1 MMKFLVKQ
9 QKIEALEREVIASD
23 QIAFVSVK
31 FVFDGAWKTLH
42 KVVQFTQCEETYN
55 VVLGIDGTTCL
66 LPAEL
71 HPGAVKMSL
80 FGYDAESD
88 TTVRATTVPV
98 TLHIRP
104 SGFVADGDTPIPPT
118 PDLYTQLLKKL
129 DEKAAGLQNGK
140 GGFSPKVKAEEMKS
154 GVVITIVDADGE
166 TSTTLYNGANGEK
179 GTDGKSA
186 YQIAVEQGYQGSES
200 DWLSSLKGDKGEKG
214 NTGAK
219 GNPGQDGADGKSAYA
234 IAVEHGYED
243 SEEKWLLSL
252 KGEKG
257 DTGERGEKG
266 DTGLQGER
274 GERGETGQQGEQGP
288 KGEKGDPG
296 DRGLQ
301 GIPGEKGEKGDAGV
315 AGKDGFS
322 PIANVVKDGSVITI
336 TITDKNGTTTVT
348 LTEGAAVD
356 FTPYAK
362 VTYVDEKVQEL
373 CDSLTYTLQE
383 HTLSITHLEDKS
395 HTHENQS
402 ALDQITAAKIAQW
415 DGFGTQ
421 INGLST
427 KVTVYSEKTERTLE
441 SLQKQI
447 DNLTSGR
454 NYTILFQSGQ
464 DAVSTYASNLSMI
477 LDGSYQTMTDFLAA
491 YPQFC
496 SAAND
501 FVLSYSQECF
511 NWDKSVLT
519 VCAKPLSLTKN
530 AEIVMS
536 YQSGSSE
543 AGSLYLVQK
552 PQKIDIPI
560 GVYVNTEI
568 DANRAVSLDFH
579 WLQSDTF
586 ITTITECTG
595 ISDGEYYLAWVGR
608 SNNSH
613 PKIRFL
619 KVLEG

>member
-55 VVLGIDGTTCL
+55 LVLGIEGTTCL
-66 LPAEL
+66 LPSEL

-98 TLHIRP
+98 TLHIRQ
-104 SGFVADGDTPIPPT
+104 SGFVEDSATPIPPT

-129 DEKAAGLQNGK
+129 
-140 GGFSPKVKAEEMKS
+140 SEMQ
-154 GVVITIVDADGE
+154 T
-166 TSTTLYNGANGEK
+166 GANGK
-179 GTDGKSA
+179 DGRSA
-186 YQIAVEQGYQGSES
+186 YEIAIENGFVGTAAE
-200 DWLSSLKGDKGEKG
+200 WLESLKGRDGL
-214 NTGAK
+214 
-219 GNPGQDGADGKSAYA
+219 PGKDGADG
-234 IAVEHGYED
+234 
-243 SEEKWLLSL
+243 L
-252 KGEKG
+252 
-257 DTGERGEKG
+257 
-266 DTGLQGER
+266 
-274 GERGETGQQGEQGP
+274 P
-288 KGEKGDPG
+288 
-296 DRGLQ
+296 
-301 GIPGEKGEKGDAGV
+301 
-315 AGKDGFS
+315 GKDGT
-322 PIANVVKDGSVITI
+322 NGKDGLPGKDGRDGRDGKDGVSP
-336 TITDKNGTTTVT
+336 D
-348 LTEGAAVD
+348 LTNYPDADAVKALIQAAVQPLLQQAHVHENLNVLD
-356 FTPYAK
+356 DLTA
-362 VTYVDEKVQEL
+362 DEL
-373 CDSLTYTLQE
+373 SLLRALQE
-383 HTLSITHLEDKS
+383 FEDDTTYNIQTFREAITALNEKA

-402 ALDQITAAKIAQW
+402 ALDQITATKIAQW

-454 NYTILFQSGQ
+454 NYTVLFQSGQ
-464 DAVSTYASNLSMI
+464 DAISTYASNLSMI
-477 LDGSYQTMTDFLAA
+477 LDGRYQTMADFLTA

-501 FVLSYSQECF
+501 FVLSYSQTCF

-568 DANRAVSLDFH
+568 DANRAVSLDFQ
-579 WLQSDTF
+579 WLQSETF

>member
-31 FVFDGAWKTLH
+31 FMFDGAWKTLH

-55 VVLGIDGTTCL
+55 VVLGTEGTTCL

-88 TTVRATTVPV
+88 TTVRATTFPV

-104 SGFVADGDTPIPPT
+104 SGFVADGDTSIPPT

-129 DEKAAGLQNGK
+129 
-140 GGFSPKVKAEEMKS
+140 SEMQ
-154 GVVITIVDADGE
+154 T
-166 TSTTLYNGANGEK
+166 GANGK
-179 GTDGKSA
+179 DGCSA
-186 YQIAVEQGYQGSES
+186 YEIAIENGFVGTAAE
-200 DWLSSLKGDKGEKG
+200 WLESLKGRDGIDGKDGL
-214 NTGAK
+214 
-219 GNPGQDGADGKSAYA
+219 PGKDGKDGADG
-234 IAVEHGYED
+234 
-243 SEEKWLLSL
+243 L
-252 KGEKG
+252 
-257 DTGERGEKG
+257 
-266 DTGLQGER
+266 
-274 GERGETGQQGEQGP
+274 P
-288 KGEKGDPG
+288 
-296 DRGLQ
+296 
-301 GIPGEKGEKGDAGV
+301 
-315 AGKDGFS
+315 GKDGT
-322 PIANVVKDGSVITI
+322 NGKDGRDGIDGKDGISPDLTNYPD
-336 TITDKNGTTTVT
+336 TDAVKALVQDAVQPLLQQAHIHKNLNVLDD
-348 LTEGAAVD
+348 LTA
-356 FTPYAK
+356 
-362 VTYVDEKVQEL
+362 DEL
-373 CDSLTYTLQE
+373 FLLRALQE
-383 HTLSITHLEDKS
+383 FEDDTTYNIQTFREAIAALNEKA

-427 KVTVYSEKTERTLE
+427 KITVYSEKTEYTLE

-464 DAVSTYASNLSMI
+464 DAISTYASNLSMI
-477 LDGSYQTMTDFLAA
+477 LDGGYQTMTDFLAA

-568 DANRAVSLDFH
+568 DANRAVSLDFQ
-579 WLQSDTF
+579 WLQSETF

-595 ISDGEYYLAWVGR
+595 ISDGEYYLAWAGR

>member
-9 QKIEALEREVIASD
+9 QKIEALEREVLASD

-55 VVLGIDGTTCL
+55 LVLGIGGTTCL

-88 TTVRATTVPV
+88 TTLRATTVPV

-118 PDLYTQLLKKL
+118 LDLYTQLLKKL

-140 GGFSPKVKAEEMKS
+140 DGFSPKVRAEQMKS

-166 TSTTLYNGANGEK
+166 TSATLHNGANGEK

-219 GNPGQDGADGKSAYA
+219 GNPGQDGAEGKSAYA

-274 GERGETGQQGEQGP
+274 GEKGETGQQGEQGP

-301 GIPGEKGEKGDAGV
+301 GIPGEKGEKGDTGAD
-315 AGKDGFS
+315 GKDGFS
-322 PIANVVKDGSVITI
+322 PIAAVAKDGSSVTI
-336 TITDKNGTTTVT
+336 TITDVNGTTTVT
-348 LTEGAAVD
+348 LTEGTAVD
-356 FTPYAK
+356 LTPYAK
-362 VTYVDEKVQEL
+362 VTYVNEKVQEL
-373 CDSLTYTLQE
+373 SDSLTYTLQE

-477 LDGSYQTMTDFLAA
+477 LDGRYQTMEDFLTA

-496 SAAND
+496 SAEND
-501 FVLSYSQECF
+501 FMLSYSQTCF

-519 VCAKPLSLTKN
+519 VCTKPLSLTKN

-568 DANRAVSLDFH
+568 DANRAVSLDFQ

-619 KVLEG
+619 KVLED

>member
-31 FVFDGAWKTLH
+31 FVFDGTWKTLH

-55 VVLGIDGTTCL
+55 LVLGIEGTTCL

-88 TTVRATTVPV
+88 TTLRATTVPV

-118 PDLYTQLLKKL
+118 LDLYTQLLKKL

-140 GGFSPKVKAEEMKS
+140 DGFSPKVKAEQMKS

-166 TSTTLYNGANGEK
+166 TSATLHHGANGEK

-266 DTGLQGER
+266 D
-274 GERGETGQQGEQGP
+274 
-288 KGEKGDPG
+288 
-296 DRGLQ
+296 
-301 GIPGEKGEKGDAGV
+301 AGV

-322 PIANVVKDGSVITI
+322 PIAAVSKDGSAVTI
-336 TITDKNGTTTVT
+336 TITDVNGTTTVT
-348 LTEGAAVD
+348 LTEGTAVD
-356 FTPYAK
+356 LTPYAK
-362 VTYVDEKVQEL
+362 TVYVDEKVQEL
-373 CDSLTYTLQE
+373 SDSLTYTLQE

-454 NYTILFQSGQ
+454 NYTVLFQSGQ
-464 DAVSTYASNLSMI
+464 NAISTYASNLSMI
-477 LDGSYQTMTDFLAA
+477 LDGRYQTMADFLTA

-496 SAAND
+496 SAENN
-501 FVLSYSQECF
+501 FMLSYSQTCF

-595 ISDGEYYLAWVGR
+595 ISDGEYYLAWAGR

-619 KVLEG
+619 KVLED

>member
-104 SGFVADGDTPIPPT
+104 SGFVADGDTSIPPT

-129 DEKAAGLQNGK
+129 DEKTAGLQNGK
-140 GGFSPKVKAEEMKS
+140 DGFSPKVKAEQMES
-154 GVVITIVDADGE
+154 GVVITIVDAEGE
-166 TSTTLYNGANGEK
+166 TSATLHNGANGEK

-219 GNPGQDGADGKSAYA
+219 GNPGQDGTDGKSAYA

-243 SEEKWLLSL
+243 SEDKWLLSL

-266 DTGLQGER
+266 DTG
-274 GERGETGQQGEQGP
+274 
-288 KGEKGDPG
+288 

-301 GIPGEKGEKGDAGV
+301 GVPGEKGEKGDAGV
-315 AGKDGFS
+315 AGKDGTDGFS
-322 PIANVVKDGSVITI
+322 PIANVVKNGSVITI

-356 FTPYAK
+356 LAPYAK

-373 CDSLTYTLQE
+373 SDSLTYTLQE

-415 DGFGTQ
+415 DSFGTQ

-454 NYTILFQSGQ
+454 NYTVLFQSGQ
-464 DAVSTYASNLSMI
+464 NAISTYASNLSMI
-477 LDGSYQTMTDFLAA
+477 LDGRYQTMADFLTA

-496 SAAND
+496 SVEND
-501 FVLSYSQECF
+501 FMLSYSQTCF

-568 DANRAVSLDFH
+568 DANRAVSLDFQ
-579 WLQSDTF
+579 WLQSETF

-595 ISDGEYYLAWVGR
+595 ISDGEYYLAWAGR

>member
-55 VVLGIDGTTCL
+55 LVLGIEGTTCL
-66 LPAEL
+66 LPSEL

-88 TTVRATTVPV
+88 TTLRATTVPV

-140 GGFSPKVKAEEMKS
+140 DGFSPKVKAEQMEF

-166 TSTTLYNGANGEK
+166 TSATLHNGANGEK

-200 DWLSSLKGDKGEKG
+200 DWLSSLKGDKG

-266 DTGLQGER
+266 DTGA
-274 GERGETGQQGEQGP
+274 
-288 KGEKGDPG
+288 D
-296 DRGLQ
+296 
-301 GIPGEKGEKGDAGV
+301 
-315 AGKDGFS
+315 GKDGFS
-322 PIANVVKDGSVITI
+322 PIAAVAKDGSVITI

-356 FTPYAK
+356 LTPYAK

-373 CDSLTYTLQE
+373 SDSLTSTLQE

-402 ALDQITAAKIAQW
+402 ALDQITVAKIAQW
-415 DGFGTQ
+415 NGFGTQ

-454 NYTILFQSGQ
+454 NYTVLFQSGQ
-464 DAVSTYASNLSMI
+464 NAISTYASNLSMI
-477 LDGSYQTMTDFLAA
+477 LDGRYQTMADFLTA

-496 SAAND
+496 SAEND
-501 FVLSYSQECF
+501 FMLSYSQTCF

-568 DANRAVSLDFH
+568 DANRAVSLDFQ
-579 WLQSDTF
+579 WLQSETF

-595 ISDGEYYLAWVGR
+595 ISDGEYYLAWAGR

>member
-9 QKIEALEREVIASD
+9 QKIEVLEREIIASD

-55 VVLGIDGTTCL
+55 LVLGTEGTTCL

-118 PDLYTQLLKKL
+118 LDLYTQLLKKL

-140 GGFSPKVKAEEMKS
+140 DGFSPKVKAEQMKS
-154 GVVITIVDADGE
+154 GVVITVVDADGE
-166 TSTTLYNGANGEK
+166 TSATLHNGANGEK

-219 GNPGQDGADGKSAYA
+219 GNPGQDGAEGKSAYA
-234 IAVEHGYED
+234 IAVEHGYEN

-257 DTGERGEKG
+257 DAGERGEKG

-274 GERGETGQQGEQGP
+274 GEKGETGQQGEQGP

-301 GIPGEKGEKGDAGV
+301 GIPGEKGEKGDTGAD
-315 AGKDGFS
+315 GKDGFS
-322 PIANVVKDGSVITI
+322 PIAAVAKDGSSVTI
-336 TITDKNGTTTVT
+336 TITDVNGTTTVT
-348 LTEGAAVD
+348 LTEGTAVD
-356 FTPYAK
+356 LTLYAK

-373 CDSLTYTLQE
+373 SDSLTYTLQE

-454 NYTILFQSGQ
+454 NYTVLFQSGQ
-464 DAVSTYASNLSMI
+464 NAISTYASNLSMI
-477 LDGSYQTMTDFLAA
+477 LDGRYQTMADFLTA

-496 SAAND
+496 SAEND
-501 FVLSYSQECF
+501 FMLSYSQTCF

-552 PQKIDIPI
+552 PQKVDIPV

-586 ITTITECTG
+586 ITTITECAG